1 MWYQTTKLRKI
12 FLAVILFAASASF
25 LYAYSYFSHFV
36 NYPYLGPTRPQL
48 AENRIGTAEPP
59 LDNKSRIIGAL
70 ASTHNN
76 VSLSL
81 PQLFRQSQDSVVQI
95 ASMHGTEPTESGNRL
110 GSGFVYDTNRHIVT
124 NHHVVS
130 GNSMLD
136 VTFSDGTIYRARLIG
151 SDPFTD
157 IAVLYVSKVPAQKL
171 IPLSLGNSTDISVG
185 EQVAAIGNPFGLS
198 GSLSEGVISGLG
210 RLLPSNANA
219 TSRYSIPDVIQT
231 DAPINP
237 GNSGGPLL
245 NMKGQVIGMT
255 SAIYSNTGEFS
266 GVGLAIS
273 SDTMKKV
280 IPLLITNG
288 SYAHPWV
295 GVSGTNMTP
304 ELASALGLKEPR
316 GFLVI
321 DVIPGS
327 PADRA
332 GLRGGDQ
339 VVNINGQQIPF
350 GGDVILRIGDT
361 PVRKIDDVLTYLER
375 YKMVGESAKLTVLR
389 GGQERNL
396 IVKLTARPNSV
407 IP

>member
-1 MWYQTTKLRKI
+1 LRKT
-12 FLAVILFAASASF
+12 LLVIILIVAGASLFYGF
-25 LYAYSYFSHFV
+25 NYFFHLINYSYLSTV
-36 NYPYLGPTRPQL
+36 EPSPVG
-48 AENRIGTAEPP
+48 NRIGISEPP
-59 LDNKSRIIGAL
+59 LDKNSHVIGTL
-70 ASTHNN
+70 ASARINGN
-76 VSLSL
+76 LGL
-81 PQLFRQSQDSVVQI
+81 PRLFNQSQDSVVQI
-95 ASMHGTEPTESGNRL
+95 TAIHGTGSSDIGNRL

-124 NHHVVS
+124 NHHVIS

-136 VTFSDGTIYRARLIG
+136 ITFSDGTIYRARLIG

-157 IAVLYVSKVPAQKL
+157 IAVLYVPQVPTQKL
-171 IPLSLGNSTDISVG
+171 IPLPLGNSTNIRVG

-198 GSLSEGVISGLG
+198 GSLTEGVISGLG
-210 RLLPSNANA
+210 RLLPSNANS

-245 NMKGQVIGMT
+245 NMRGEVIGMT
-255 SAIYSNTGEFS
+255 SAIFSNTGEFS

-288 SYAHPWV
+288 TYAHPWL
-295 GVSGTNMTP
+295 GISGTNMTP
-304 ELASALGLKEPR
+304 ELATALRLNNPR

-327 PADRA
+327 PAANA
-332 GLRGGDQ
+332 GIRGGEQ
-339 VVNINGQQIPF
+339 IVSINGQQIPI

-375 YKMVGESAKLTVLR
+375 YKMIGDTADLTVLR
-389 GGQERNL
+389 GGQERNVF
-396 IVKLTARPNSV
+396 VKLTARPIPV
-407 IP
+407 IQ

>member
-1 MWYQTTKLRKI
+1 MIRYEILRKI
-12 FLAVILFAASASF
+12 FLLIIFIVAGASL
-25 LYAYSYFSHFV
+25 LYGYNYFFHIINYSYLNTVEPSSV
-36 NYPYLGPTRPQL
+36 
-48 AENRIGTAEPP
+48 ANRIGISEPP
-59 LDNKSRIIGAL
+59 LDKNSHVIGSL
-70 ASTHNN
+70 ASARNN
-76 VSLSL
+76 SNLDL
-81 PQLFRQSQDSVVQI
+81 PRLFKQSQDSVVQI
-95 ASMHGTEPTESGNRL
+95 TAIHGTESSENGNRL

-130 GNSMLD
+130 GNDMLD
-136 VTFSDGTIYRARLIG
+136 ITFSDGTIYRARLIG

-157 IAVLYVSKVPAQKL
+157 IAVLYVPKVPTQKL
-171 IPLSLGNSTDISVG
+171 IPLPLGNSTNIRVG

-198 GSLSEGVISGLG
+198 GSLTEGVISGLG
-210 RLLPSNANA
+210 RLLPSNANS

-245 NMKGQVIGMT
+245 NMRGEVIGMT
-255 SAIYSNTGEFS
+255 SAIFSNTGEFS

-288 SYAHPWV
+288 TYAHPWL
-295 GVSGTNMTP
+295 GISGTNMTP
-304 ELASALGLKEPR
+304 ELATALGLNDPR

-327 PADRA
+327 PAANA
-332 GLRGGDQ
+332 GIHGGEQ
-339 VVNINGQQIPF
+339 IVSINGQQMPL

-375 YKMVGESAKLTVLR
+375 YKMIGDTADLTVLR
-389 GGQERNL
+389 GGQERNVL
-396 IVKLTARPNSV
+396 VKLTARPIPV
-407 IP
+407 IQ